1 MKILTIDFETYY
13 DKEFSLSKM
22 TTEEYIRD
30 VRFQVIGVGVKEND
44 SEAVWFSGT
53 HDEIKAHLLQYDWGN
68 AIAVAH
74 NAMFDA
80 AILSWIFGISPKLW
94 VDTLALARA
103 IDGLEVGGSL
113 KAAAE
118 RHGVGVKGDEVVH
131 ALGKQREDF
140 YDYELARYGEY
151 CKTDCD
157 ITYALALIYLK
168 DLWLK
173 PSEMYVIDITTRMFS
188 EPVLQLDL
196 PLLEQHL
203 EEVKEHKAELL
214 AACVTGTDTL
224 NSNPK
229 FAELLRSL
237 GVEPPMKISL
247 TTGKQ
252 TYAFAKTDE
261 GLQGL
266 LEHPDM
272 RVQAVAAARLGTKST
287 LEETRTE
294 RMISIAKRGTLPVPL
309 RYFAAHTGRW
319 GGTDKLNL
327 QNLPKKSA
335 IKQAMVAPDGYVII
349 DADSSQ
355 IEARVLAWL
364 AGETQLVQEFASGED
379 VYRSMA
385 ATIYLKREADV
396 TPEERFMG
404 KVVILGCGYG
414 MGAEKFQ
421 AFLASGNPPRKVELA
436 DCKYIIHAYRQR
448 FSQIINLWRQGND
461 CLAELVTY
469 KRKARFGVQDE
480 AVYLFQHG
488 FMLPNTFSIR
498 YPELQSSHG
507 AKGAEFSYKTRT
519 GRTRIYGGKVVENVV
534 QALARCV
541 IAEQMVSIAE
551 RYRPILT
558 VHDAVAIAVPE
569 AEAAAAI
576 KYVNTCMKKAPAW
589 ADGLPL
595 NCEIGVGKSYRD
607 CEKKVKY

>member
-1 MKILTIDFETYY
+1 
-13 DKEFSLSKM
+13 M

-30 VRFQVIGVGVKEND
+30 SRFETIGVGVKEND

-53 HDEIKAHLLQYDWGN
+53 REETKTFLNTYDWHN

-74 NAMFDA
+74 NALFDA
-80 AILSWIFGISPKLW
+80 AILTWIFSISPKLW

-103 IDGLEVGGSL
+103 IDGVEVGGSL
-113 KAAAE
+113 KACAE
-118 RHGVGVKGDEVVH
+118 RHGLGVKGTEVVN
-131 ALGKQREDF
+131 ALALRRQDF
-140 YDYELARYGEY
+140 GSEQLARYGEY
-151 CKTDCD
+151 CKNDCD
-157 ITYALALIYLK
+157 LTYALALLYLK

-173 PSEMYVIDITTRMFS
+173 PSEIYAIDITTRMFS
-188 EPVLQLDL
+188 EPVLELDL
-196 PLLEQHL
+196 ALLEQHL
-203 EEVKEHKAELL
+203 EEVKDHKAELL
-214 AACVTGTDTL
+214 AACNADSETL

-229 FAELLRSL
+229 FADLLRSL
-237 GVEPPMKISL
+237 GVSPPMKISP
-247 TTGKQ
+247 TTGKE

-261 GLQGL
+261 GLKNL
-266 LEHPDM
+266 LEVEDL
-272 RVQAVAAARLGTKST
+272 RVQAVVAARLGAKST

-309 RYFAAHTGRW
+309 RFYAAHTGRW

-327 QNLPKKSA
+327 QNLPKKSV

-364 AGETQLVQEFASGED
+364 AGQTDLVQAFANGSD

-385 ATIYLKREADV
+385 ASIYRKAESDI

-414 MGAEKFQ
+414 MGAGKFQ
-421 AFLASGNPPRKVELA
+421 AFLASGNPPRHVEQEE
-436 DCKYIIHAYRQR
+436 CHQMIKTYRQR
-448 FSQIINLWRQGND
+448 FHEIVNLWQQGND
-461 CLAELVTY
+461 CLKELLTY
-469 KRKARFGVQDE
+469 KRKARFGVQDQ
-480 AVYLFQHG
+480 AVYMFQHG
-488 FMLPNTFSIR
+488 FMLPNSFSIR
-498 YPELQSSHG
+498 YPELQNHMVDNRL
-507 AKGAEFSYKTRT
+507 EFAYKTRT

-558 VHDAVAIAVPE
+558 VHDAIAIVVPE

-576 KYVNTCMKKAPAW
+576 KYVNVCMKKAPAW